1 MDGHDE
7 TLILID
13 HGADAERVLEA
24 LRRVAQVTQVLPPR
38 LALAAGDTSVNVPG
52 TTAYADD
59 VPDTVLDELSPAER
73 MFVSAWRTRR
83 AGKRRPG
90 EGLPWD
96 APGHLP
102 PDLPP
107 GSRR

>member
-1 MDGHDE
+1 MDGQRDV
-7 TLILID
+7 LILID
-13 HGADAERVLEA
+13 RGTDADRVLES
-24 LRRVAQVTQVLPPR
+24 LRRVTRVTQVLPPR
-38 LALAAGDTSVNVPG
+38 LALVLADGPVNVPG
-52 TTAYADD
+52 AAAYADD
-59 VPDTVLDELSPAER
+59 VPDAVLDELSPAER
-73 MFVSAWRTRR
+73 AFVAAWRSRR

-107 GSRR
+107 HR